1 MSLEKEPA
9 GAFNKAQRLIECWL
23 CRPSFRIKQERHDR
37 ILTRGSSFQKES
49 RCLYPIRDLRHMITS
64 VTSGMMMTEPKFE
77 VPAELRQLA
86 EKTIDHAEKAFG
98 LLFDAARRSTTTSME
113 SAALSEQVLAFS
125 EQSLK
130 TSFEYARRVASTAS
144 LDEIATAQSELV
156 KRQIAGAEHHIRELA
171 RATASNIRT

>member
-1 MSLEKEPA
+1 
-9 GAFNKAQRLIECWL
+9 
-23 CRPSFRIKQERHDR
+23 
-37 ILTRGSSFQKES
+37 
-49 RCLYPIRDLRHMITS
+49 MITS
-64 VTSGMMMTEPKFE
+64 VAGGMMMTEPKFE
-77 VPAELRQLA
+77 VPAELRELA
-86 EKTIDHAEKAFG
+86 ERTIDHAEKAFG

-130 TSFEYARRVASTAS
+130 TNFEYARRVASTAS

>member
-9 GAFNKAQRLIECWL
+9 GAFNKAQRLIEYSL
-23 CRPSFRIKQERHDR
+23 CRPSFGIKQERHDR
-37 ILTRGSSFQKES
+37 NLTLGSSFQKDIPW
-49 RCLYPIRDLRHMITS
+49 LYSIGDLHHMIIS
-64 VTSGMMMTEPKFE
+64 VTSGMKMAEPKFE
-77 VPAELRQLA
+77 VPTELRQLA

-98 LLFDAARRSTTTSME
+98 LLFDAARRSTTASME
-113 SAALSEQVLAFS
+113 SAALSEQALAFS

-171 RATASNIRT
+171 RVTASNIRT

>member
-1 MSLEKEPA
+1 LEVH
-9 GAFNKAQRLIECWL
+9 
-23 CRPSFRIKQERHDR
+23 S
-37 ILTRGSSFQKES
+37 QKES
-49 RCLYPIRDLRHMITS
+49 HCLYSIRDLHHMITS
-64 VTSGMMMTEPKFE
+64 VAVGMMMTEPKFD

-86 EKTIDHAEKAFG
+86 GKTIDHAEKAFG
-98 LLFDAARRSTTTSME
+98 LLFDAARRSTTADVE

-130 TSFEYARRVASTAS
+130 ASFEYARRVASTAS

-156 KRQIAGAEHHIRELA
+156 KRQIAGTEHHIRELA